1 VNRRSIIKVI
11 SGLLALWPAALFGQ
25 SPKRVPIVGVP
36 FVYARQN
43 DEIMVALRK
52 GLRDRGY
59 VDGENIRIE
68 HRFADGRLERVPAM
82 VQELVKLKVD
92 VFVAGTEPIAR
103 IMQEVSGT
111 TPIVLVAMGF
121 DPSAAGMI
129 GSLNRP
135 GGNVTGIYTRTGDT
149 IGKQLELFKELRLGL
164 SRVAAFYDGWG
175 QTEIR
180 ALESMASA
188 LGIRLVPIQLAEPYD
203 YAAAFRSA
211 KARKIEGGIM
221 TFSPRLYVE
230 RSKVASA
237 ALAQSFPTLSFDVGY
252 AGAGGLMS
260 YGPERRETWERA
272 AYFID
277 RILNGDKPSELP
289 MEEPRA
295 YTLAVNVR
303 TAKAIGMAIPESI
316 LARADEII
324 R

>member
-1 VNRRSIIKVI
+1 
-11 SGLLALWPAALFGQ
+11 
-25 SPKRVPIVGVP
+25 VPL
-36 FVYARQN
+36 VYARHN

-59 VDGENIRIE
+59 VDGKNIRIE
-68 HRFADGRLERVPAM
+68 HRFADGRMERVPTLF
-82 VQELVKLKVD
+82 QELVKLKVD
-92 VFVAGTEPIAR
+92 IFVAGAEPIAR
-103 IMQEVSGT
+103 IQQEVSHT

-135 GGNVTGIYTRTGDT
+135 GGSITGIYTRTGDT
-149 IGKQLELFKELRLGL
+149 IGKQLELLKELRPGL

-175 QTEIR
+175 QTEIK
-180 ALESMASA
+180 ALESLASA
-188 LGIRLVPIQLAEPYD
+188 LAIRLVPIQLTEPYD

-211 KARKIEGGIM
+211 RASKIEGGIM
-221 TFSPRLYVE
+221 TFSPRFYVE

-237 ALAQSFPTLSFDVGY
+237 ALAQSFPTLSFDTGY
-252 AGAGGLMS
+252 AAAGGLMS
-260 YGPERRETWERA
+260 YGPGRRETWERA

-277 RILNGDKPSELP
+277 RILKGDKPSELP
-289 MEEPRA
+289 VEEPRA

-303 TAKAIGMAIPESI
+303 TAKAIGMSIPESI
-316 LARADEII
+316 LTRADEII

>member
-1 VNRRSIIKVI
+1 MLS
-11 SGLLALWPAALFGQ
+11 
-25 SPKRVPIVGVP
+25 
-36 FVYARQN
+36 
-43 DEIMVALRK
+43 LRK

-68 HRFADGRLERVPAM
+68 HRFADGKMERVPAL

-92 VFVAGTEPIAR
+92 VFVAGAEPIAR

-111 TPIVLVAMGF
+111 IPIVLVAMGF

-129 GSLNRP
+129 ESLNRP
-135 GGNVTGIYTRTGDT
+135 GRNVTGIYTRTGDT
-149 IGKQLELFKELRLGL
+149 IGKQLELFKELRPNL

-180 ALESMASA
+180 ALESIAGV
-188 LGIRLVPIQLAEPYD
+188 LGIRLLPIQLAEPYD
-203 YAAAFRSA
+203 YPAAFRSA
-211 KARKIEGGIM
+211 KANKIEGGIM
-221 TFSPRLYVE
+221 TFSPRFYVE

-237 ALAQSFPTLSFDVGY
+237 ALAQSFPTLSFDSGY
-252 AGAGGLMS
+252 ARAGGLMS
-260 YGPERRETWERA
+260 YGPGRRETWERA

-277 RILNGDKPSELP
+277 RILNGAKPSELP
-289 MEEPRA
+289 VEEPRT

-303 TAKAIGMAIPESI
+303 TAKAIGMSIPESI
-316 LARADEII
+316 VARADEIV

>member
-1 VNRRSIIKVI
+1 M
-11 SGLLALWPAALFGQ
+11 LLLGQ
-25 SPKRVPIVGVP
+25 APKRIPIIGVP
-36 FVYARQN
+36 FVYARYD

-68 HRFADGRLERVPAM
+68 HRFADGRMERVPAL
-82 VQELVKLKVD
+82 VRELVKLKVD
-92 VFVAGTEPIAR
+92 VLVAGAEPIAR
-103 IMQEVSGT
+103 IMQEASRT

-121 DPSAAGMI
+121 DPSTAGMI
-129 GSLNRP
+129 RSLNRP
-135 GGNVTGIYTRTGDT
+135 GGNITGIYTRTGDT
-149 IGKQLELFKELRLGL
+149 IGKQLELFKEFRPAV
-164 SRVAAFYDGWG
+164 SRVAAYYDGWG

-180 ALESMASA
+180 ALESLAST
-188 LGIRLVPIQLAEPYD
+188 LGVRLLPIQVAEPYD

-211 KARKIEGGIM
+211 KANKIEGGIM
-221 TFSPRLYVE
+221 TFSPRFYVE

-237 ALAQSFPTLSFDVGY
+237 ALAQSFPTLSFDTGY
-252 AGAGGLMS
+252 ASVGGLMS
-260 YGPERRETWERA
+260 YGPGRPETWERA

-277 RILNGDKPSELP
+277 RILKGDKPSELP

-303 TAKAIGMAIPESI
+303 TAKAIGMSIPESI